1 MARRGRA
8 VHREYV
14 RKAKALDCKYGAP
27 GLADDNTGPV
37 EAKLAEYGRARS
49 FVFGAAGELS
59 PDLMQFVADAAEMG
73 AAKSWREMG
82 ARSVLEARGLL
93 KKMALE
99 TLGIAAVR
107 ANARCKLDRAATALG
122 GDEGSEARRR
132 TDRYNYEE
140 QQRFRRNLE
149 GHRRNQRFNGWRANR
164 WGG

>member
-1 MARRGRA
+1 MYTNNKSYIH
-8 VHREYV
+8 V
-14 RKAKALDCKYGAP
+14 
-27 GLADDNTGPV
+27 
-37 EAKLAEYGRARS
+37 
-49 FVFGAAGELS
+49 
-59 PDLMQFVADAAEMG
+59 VADAAEMG

-107 ANARCKLDRAATALG
+107 ANARCKLDRVATALG

>member
-1 MARRGRA
+1 MYRGEGHSNNFRWVDFWSCRPA
-8 VHREYV
+8 TNV
-14 RKAKALDCKYGAP
+14 
-27 GLADDNTGPV
+27 
-37 EAKLAEYGRARS
+37 
-49 FVFGAAGELS
+49 
-59 PDLMQFVADAAEMG
+59 
-73 AAKSWREMG
+73 G

>member
-1 MARRGRA
+1 MILCIT
-8 VHREYV
+8 EYFN
-14 RKAKALDCKYGAP
+14 RSAT
-27 GLADDNTGPV
+27 NT
-37 EAKLAEYGRARS
+37 YRS
-49 FVFGAAGELS
+49 ATKFTY
-59 PDLMQFVADAAEMG
+59 
-73 AAKSWREMG
+73 WREMG

-107 ANARCKLDRAATALG
+107 ANARCKLDRAALALG
-122 GDEGSEARRR
+122 GNEGSEARRR

-140 QQRFRRNLE
+140 QRRFRRNLE